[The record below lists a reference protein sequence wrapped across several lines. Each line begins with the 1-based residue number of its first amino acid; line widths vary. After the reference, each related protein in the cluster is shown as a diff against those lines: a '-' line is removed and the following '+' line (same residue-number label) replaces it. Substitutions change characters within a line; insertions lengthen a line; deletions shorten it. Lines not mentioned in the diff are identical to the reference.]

1 MNAEEADIDRVWLFF
16 KNEQKANKQLREHLK
31 GLNKRLEMIGNLEKT
46 VRDMELENARLRA
59 EVKRLRAVEAALG
72 DTK

>member
-16 KNEQKANKQLREHLK
+16 KNEQKANKQLREQLK
-31 GLNKRLEMIGNLEKT
+31 GLNRRLEMIGNLEKT

-72 DTK
+72 DTE